1 VSVVTSAHLNTALE
15 DAVITCSKCGRENE
29 ASFKFCL
36 GCGGPVT
43 APAAPKSA
51 ADACPQCST
60 PITPGQKFCGSCG
73 CKLEVA
79 AAAPAPAPK
88 VPAEPKAK
96 PEPKPEPKPVP
107 VKTEATAVK
116 PAAAPAGAAAAL
128 TMVKPDGSPGE
139 SVALASGKNIVGR
152 KSEHAVFSRDEFLS
166 PEHASLEVN
175 GKSVIVKDLGS
186 LNGTYYR
193 IAEVTELKTGDHVR
207 LGLEVLRFQALAS
220 ATAISAPAKDGTVAI
235 GSPAG
240 DAWGRLERISAPD
253 EASFTF
259 LLRSTE
265 HFLGREKGDILFGD
279 DRYVSGRHARIFTD
293 GSAFFVEDLKSSNG
307 TFVRLTASRELGHGA
322 LIFIGSQPF
331 RLSIGG

>member
-1 VSVVTSAHLNTALE
+1 
-15 DAVITCSKCGRENE
+15 
-29 ASFKFCL
+29 
-36 GCGGPVT
+36 
-43 APAAPKSA
+43 
-51 ADACPQCST
+51 
-60 PITPGQKFCGSCG
+60 
-73 CKLEVA
+73 
-79 AAAPAPAPK
+79 
-88 VPAEPKAK
+88 
-96 PEPKPEPKPVP
+96 
-107 VKTEATAVK
+107 
-116 PAAAPAGAAAAL
+116 
-128 TMVKPDGSPGE
+128 MVKPDGSPGE
-139 SVALASGKNIVGR
+139 SVALAAGKNIVGR

-166 PEHASLEVN
+166 PQHASLEVN
-175 GKSVIVKDLGS
+175 GKTVLLSDLGS

-207 LGLEVLRFQALAS
+207 MGLEVLRFQGLA
-220 ATAISAPAKDGTVAI
+220 AAAAIAAPAKDGTVAI

-259 LLRSTE
+259 LLRNTE

-293 GSAFFVEDLKSSNG
+293 GNAFFVEDLKSSNG

>member
-1 VSVVTSAHLNTALE
+1 
-15 DAVITCSKCGRENE
+15 
-29 ASFKFCL
+29 
-36 GCGGPVT
+36 
-43 APAAPKSA
+43 
-51 ADACPQCST
+51 
-60 PITPGQKFCGSCG
+60 
-73 CKLEVA
+73 VA

-88 VPAEPKAK
+88 VPAEPKA
-96 PEPKPEPKPVP
+96 KPEPKPVP

>member
-1 VSVVTSAHLNTALE
+1 M
-15 DAVITCSKCGRENE
+15 ITCSKCGRENE

-51 ADACPQCST
+51 APACPQCAT

-88 VPAEPKAK
+88 VEAK
-96 PEPKPEPKPVP
+96 PEPKPEPKPVLH
-107 VKTEATAVK
+107 KTEATAVK
-116 PAAAPAGAAAAL
+116 PAAAPAGAAATL

-166 PEHASLEVN
+166 PEHASIEVN
-175 GKSVIVKDLGS
+175 GKTVIVKDLGS

-207 LGLEVLRFQALAS
+207 MGLEVLRFQALGA
-220 ATAISAPAKDGTVAI
+220 ATAIAAPAKDGTVAI

>member
-1 VSVVTSAHLNTALE
+1 M
-15 DAVITCSKCGRENE
+15 ITCSKCGRENE

-36 GCGGPVT
+36 GCGGPVS
-43 APAAPKSA
+43 APVPPKVAAPV
-51 ADACPQCST
+51 CPQCSIPT
-60 PITPGQKFCGSCG
+60 TPGQKFCGSCG

-79 AAAPAPAPK
+79 APAPK
-88 VPAEPKAK
+88 VAAPVEAK
-96 PEPKPEPKPVP
+96 PEPKPAPAPH
-107 VKTEATAVK
+107 KTEATTVK
-116 PAAAPAGAAAAL
+116 PASGTAGAAATL

-139 SVALASGKNIVGR
+139 SVALVAGKNIVGR
-152 KSEHAVFSRDEFLS
+152 TSEHAVFSRDEFLS
-166 PEHASLEVN
+166 PEHASIHVN
-175 GKSVIVKDLGS
+175 GKTVIVSDLGS

-193 IAEVTELKTGDHVR
+193 IAEVTSLKTGDHVR
-207 LGLEVLRFQALAS
+207 MGLEVLRFQALAE
-220 ATAISAPAKDGTVAI
+220 ATAIAAPAKDGTVAI

>member
-1 VSVVTSAHLNTALE
+1 M
-15 DAVITCSKCGRENE
+15 ITCSKCGRENE

-51 ADACPQCST
+51 APACPQCAT

-88 VPAEPKAK
+88 VEAK

-107 VKTEATAVK
+107 HKTEATAVK
-116 PAAAPAGAAAAL
+116 PAAAPAGAAATL

-166 PEHASLEVN
+166 PEHASIEVN
-175 GKSVIVKDLGS
+175 GKTVIVKDLGS

-207 LGLEVLRFQALAS
+207 MGLEVLRFQALAA
-220 ATAISAPAKDGTVAI
+220 ATAIAAPAKDGTVAI

>member
-1 VSVVTSAHLNTALE
+1 M
-15 DAVITCSKCGRENE
+15 ITCSKCGRENE

-36 GCGGPVT
+36 GCGGPVA
-43 APAAPKSA
+43 APAAAKPA
-51 ADACPQCST
+51 APVCPQCSIPT
-60 PITPGQKFCGSCG
+60 TPGQKFCGSCG

-79 AAAPAPAPK
+79 APAPA
-88 VPAEPKAK
+88 AAPKAAAPVEVK
-96 PEPKPEPKPVP
+96 AEPKPVP
-107 VKTEATAVK
+107 HKTEATAVK
-116 PAAAPAGAAAAL
+116 PAAAATGAAATL

-139 SVALASGKNIVGR
+139 SVALASGKNIIGR
-152 KSEHAVFSRDEFLS
+152 KSEHGVFSRDEFLS
-166 PEHASLEVN
+166 PEHASIEVN
-175 GKSVIVKDLGS
+175 GKTVVVNDLGS

-193 IAEVTELKTGDHVR
+193 ISEVTELKTGDHVR
-207 LGLEVLRFQALAS
+207 MGLEVLRFHSLAAVASITS
-220 ATAISAPAKDGTVAI
+220 AAKDGTVAV

-240 DAWGRLERISAPD
+240 DAWGRLERISAPA

>member
-1 VSVVTSAHLNTALE
+1 M
-15 DAVITCSKCGRENE
+15 ITCSKCGRENE
-29 ASFKFCL
+29 DHYKFCL
-36 GCGGPVT
+36 GCGGPVE
-43 APAAPKSA
+43 APAAPKA
-51 ADACPQCST
+51 AANNCPQCAT

-73 CKLEVA
+73 CKLEAPV
-79 AAAPAPAPK
+79 AAPAPAP
-88 VPAEPKAK
+88 AA
-96 PEPKPEPKPVP
+96 
-107 VKTEATAVK
+107 K
-116 PAAAPAGAAAAL
+116 PAAAPAPKAEPAPHKTEATSVKPEASAAGAPATL

-139 SVALASGKNIVGR
+139 SVALTAGKNVIGR
-152 KSEHAVFSRDEFLS
+152 KSAHAVFSRDEFLS

-175 GKSVIVKDLGS
+175 GKSVILSDLGS

-193 IAEVTELKTGDHVR
+193 ISEVTELKTGDHVR
-207 LGLEVLRFQALAS
+207 MGLEVLRFQALA
-220 ATAISAPAKDGTVAI
+220 AAPALTAPAKDGTAPI

-259 LLRSTE
+259 LLRNTE

-293 GSAFFVEDLKSSNG
+293 GSAYFVEDLKSSNG
-307 TFVRLTASRELGHGA
+307 TFVRLTAQRELGHGS

>member
-1 VSVVTSAHLNTALE
+1 M
-15 DAVITCSKCGRENE
+15 E
-29 ASFKFCL
+29 AK
-36 GCGGPVT
+36 
-43 APAAPKSA
+43 PK
-51 ADACPQCST
+51 PET
-60 PITPGQKFCGSCG
+60 R
-73 CKLEVA
+73 
-79 AAAPAPAPK
+79 PAPAPH
-88 VPAEPKAK
+88 
-96 PEPKPEPKPVP
+96 
-107 VKTEATAVK
+107 KTEATSIK
-116 PAAAPAGAAAAL
+116 PAAAPSGAAATL

-139 SVALASGKNIVGR
+139 SVPLAAGKNIVGR
-152 KSEHAVFSRDEFLS
+152 KSEHGVFSRDEFLS
-166 PEHASLEVN
+166 PEHASIEVN
-175 GKSVIVKDLGS
+175 GKTATVSDLGS

-193 IAEVTELKTGDHVR
+193 ISEVTELKTGDHVR
-207 LGLEVLRFQALAS
+207 MGLEVLRFQALAA
-220 ATAISAPAKDGTVAI
+220 ATAITAPAKDGTVAI

-293 GSAFFVEDLKSSNG
+293 GNAFFVEDLKSSNG
-307 TFVRLTASRELGHGA
+307 TFVRLTASRGLSHGA

>member
-1 VSVVTSAHLNTALE
+1 M
-15 DAVITCSKCGRENE
+15 ITCSKCGRENE
-29 ASFKFCL
+29 ESFKFCL
-36 GCGGPVT
+36 GCGGPVA

-51 ADACPQCST
+51 APVCPQCSLPT
-60 PITPGQKFCGSCG
+60 TPGQKFCGSCG

-79 AAAPAPAPK
+79 APAPAAAPK
-88 VPAEPKAK
+88 VEVPV
-96 PEPKPEPKPVP
+96 EPKPEPKPLP
-107 VKTEATAVK
+107 HKTEATAVK
-116 PAAAPAGAAAAL
+116 PAAAAAGAAATL

-139 SVALASGKNIVGR
+139 SVALASGKNIIGR
-152 KSEHAVFSRDEFLS
+152 KSEHGVFSRDEFLS
-166 PEHASLEVN
+166 PEHASIEVN
-175 GKSVIVKDLGS
+175 GKTVVVNDLGS

-193 IAEVTELKTGDHVR
+193 ISEITELKTGDHVR
-207 LGLEVLRFQALAS
+207 MGLEVLRFQSLAAAAS
-220 ATAISAPAKDGTVAI
+220 ITSTAKDGTVAI